1 MNNTNTPAT
10 TTTTTS
16 AAATG
21 SNSQPDNDAILER
34 FKAAYKNSEHYVID
48 AWLVSVGDDVF
59 IEYQLD
65 TALADL
71 TPEEMMKKMGEIPRE
86 FEGLPTIITWFPKD

>member
-1 MNNTNTPAT
+1 MSNTNTPASANT
-10 TTTTTS
+10 T
-16 AAATG
+16 AAAG

-65 TALADL
+65 TDLSDL
-71 TPEEMMKKMGEIPRE
+71 TPEEMMKKMGESPRE

>member
-1 MNNTNTPAT
+1 MSNTNTPASANT
-10 TTTTTS
+10 T
-16 AAATG
+16 AAAG

-65 TALADL
+65 TALSDL
-71 TPEEMMKKMGEIPRE
+71 TPEEMRKKMGEIPRE
-86 FEGLPTIITWFPKD
+86 FEGLPTIITWFPKV

>member
-1 MNNTNTPAT
+1 MSNTNTPAT
-10 TTTTTS
+10 TTSTT
-16 AAATG
+16 ATG
-21 SNSQPDNDAILER
+21 ANAQDNDAILER

-65 TALADL
+65 TALSDL

>member
-1 MNNTNTPAT
+1 MSNTNTPASANT
-10 TTTTTS
+10 T
-16 AAATG
+16 AAAS

-65 TALADL
+65 TALSDL

>member
-1 MNNTNTPAT
+1 MSNTNTPASANT
-10 TTTTTS
+10 T
-16 AAATG
+16 AAAG

-48 AWLVSVGDDVF
+48 AWLVSVGDDV
-59 IEYQLD
+59 EYQLD
-65 TALADL
+65 TALSDL